1 MSVHLVG
8 GGWSATNDG
17 AVYAPFLSEATE
29 RAADAGF
36 DGPPRVAVIVVRDG
50 DGAEHAAKLVDAASP
65 AGAFDPVL
73 TVFGHGDEADVSALA
88 DVHGILVGGGL
99 TPAYL
104 EVLRPIFG
112 EIRRQV
118 ASGVPYL
125 GFSAGSSIAAEHALV
140 GGWRIGGV
148 EVSPEDGSEDLDEVT
163 IENGIGLLDISVD
176 VHAVQWGNLSRLIAA
191 TEAGLVAGGIAIDE
205 NTAFIVGEGALRAVG
220 SGNVWQVLPI
230 EAGVRVSSL
239 AGA

>member
-8 GGWSATNDG
+8 GGWSESNDG
-17 AVYAPFLSEATE
+17 SVYAPFLGEAAE
-29 RAADAGF
+29 RARTSGF
-36 DGPPRVAVIVVRDG
+36 EGAPRIAVVVVRDG
-50 DGAEHAAKLVDAASP
+50 DEAEHAEKLIAATGTP
-65 AGAFDPVL
+65 GDFEAVVTAL
-73 TVFGHGDEADVSALA
+73 GHGEEATTAALA
-88 DVHGILVGGGL
+88 EVHGIVVGGGL

-104 EVLRPIFG
+104 KALRPVFG

-118 ASGVPYL
+118 AAGVPYL
-125 GFSAGSSIAAEHALV
+125 GFSAGSTIASEHALV

-148 EVSPEDGSEDLDEVT
+148 EVSPEDGSEGLDEVT
-163 IENGIGLLDISVD
+163 VENGIGLLDISVD

-220 SGNVWQVLPI
+220 AGNVWQVLPA

-239 AGA
+239 AAE

>member
-8 GGWSATNDG
+8 GGWSETNDG
-17 AVYAPFLSEATE
+17 AVYAPFLAEVAD
-29 RAADAGF
+29 RAAEEAF

-50 DGAEHAAKLVDAASP
+50 DGADHAAKLVAAASA
-65 AGAFDPVL
+65 AGAFEPVL
-73 TVFGHGDEADVSALA
+73 TILAHGDVAGGTAIS

-104 EVLRPIFG
+104 EALRPIFG
-112 EIRRQV
+112 EVRRQV
-118 ASGVPYL
+118 AAGVPYL
-125 GFSAGSSIAAEHALV
+125 GFSAGSSIASEHALV

-163 IENGIGLLDISVD
+163 VENGIGLLDISVD

-220 SGNVWQVLPI
+220 SGNVWQVLPA

-239 AGA
+239 AGG